1 MMRGW
6 SGEAESVTRIAALT
20 GPAARGSVSRSV
32 VGSRTVDEAARWRR
46 TLREEQIRHRATRAI
61 LRETNRILLGIWL
74 QDRLADPSDFELTV
88 GIEAITDPDGSIDW
102 NKAER
107 RVDELLAL
115 KPHLA
120 ATPKLDE
127 RR

>member
-1 MMRGW
+1 MRPPRDVT
-6 SGEAESVTRIAALT
+6 AEQAL
-20 GPAARGSVSRSV
+20 S
-32 VGSRTVDEAARWRR
+32 DEAARWRR